1 MYLFVLLLVALL
13 SPLSDAHLSVR
24 YESYPGMN
32 YNPADWFIYRDL
44 DSVGDCANLCTF
56 YTCNLF
62 VTMMFDDIS
71 WSPFRGFRCYINIDN
86 IEYETFFF
94 SFHFNVLFSNNLYG
108 SSPHGHKLHV
118 WLPKTT
124 VSNPRTVTN
133 VPSASPTDEC
143 PVVYKKWTEWNSYI
157 WTATA
162 SDDGDA
168 TSTFDGYNETSYSS
182 SSQNYPWIMID
193 LGATHKVT
201 KVSILGDVN
210 IQTHPLNNLEVKVG
224 GRNVKS
230 PIDDSKPNGGSI
242 LFGNTR

>member
-1 MYLFVLLLVALL
+1 M
-13 SPLSDAHLSVR
+13 
-24 YESYPGMN
+24 
-32 YNPADWFIYRDL
+32 
-44 DSVGDCANLCTF
+44 
-56 YTCNLF
+56 
-62 VTMMFDDIS
+62 
-71 WSPFRGFRCYINIDN
+71 
-86 IEYETFFF
+86 
-94 SFHFNVLFSNNLYG
+94 
-108 SSPHGHKLHV
+108 
-118 WLPKTT
+118 
-124 VSNPRTVTN
+124 TN